1 MNIERWFLSSNA
13 KDIGVLYLIFALFSG
28 LVGTAF
34 SVLIRLEL
42 AGPGVQYIADS
53 QLYNSIITAHAILM
67 SAPLCLFLGCSILM
81 SLGQFDLV
89 RNYRGGS
96 GSKLYGETQTSKPIA
111 KRSSRSQLGKGLVRR
126 IDLLRKFAVR
136 FTNLILTER
145 EYRPLYWTKA
155 LMASVYVYPIA
166 YDIISVAIELT
177 RILLTTQSG
186 IHRLFNNILTICK
199 QGPNS
204 IPKTGTAGSPKG
216 AFTRGLH
223 GDGVIVVPTT
233 LSSSMGRVTGSFLT
247 MRKLSTKAGRNFS
260 TSRGSVKV
268 EVVKQDKDLLNIK
281 AVCNINNLVSSYETI
296 KSKKGN
302 MSPGVNG
309 MTLDGISLDYIKK
322 LQSQLSAGKF
332 LFSAARRVEIPK
344 PGSNKTIPLSIAPP
358 REKIV
363 QQAIVNILSP
373 AYEPTFSD
381 SSHGLRP
388 GRGTHTAIMAVEA
401 KFDSVRYIIEAD
413 FSKAFDSINHDK
425 LMEILKRRIKD
436 HKLLKLI

>member
-1 MNIERWFLSSNA
+1 M
-13 KDIGVLYLIFALFSG
+13 
-28 LVGTAF
+28 
-34 SVLIRLEL
+34 
-42 AGPGVQYIADS
+42 
-53 QLYNSIITAHAILM
+53 
-67 SAPLCLFLGCSILM
+67 
-81 SLGQFDLV
+81 
-89 RNYRGGS
+89 
-96 GSKLYGETQTSKPIA
+96 PI
-111 KRSSRSQLGKGLVRR
+111 
-126 IDLLRKFAVR
+126 
-136 FTNLILTER
+136 
-145 EYRPLYWTKA
+145 
-155 LMASVYVYPIA
+155 
-166 YDIISVAIELT
+166 
-177 RILLTTQSG
+177 
-186 IHRLFNNILTICK
+186 
-199 QGPNS
+199 
-204 IPKTGTAGSPKG
+204 TGTAGSPKG
-216 AFTRGLH
+216 AFTKGLH

-233 LSSSMGRVTGSFLT
+233 LTSSMGRVTGPFLT
-247 MRKLSTKAGRNFS
+247 MRKLHTKAGRSIS

-309 MTLDGISLDYIKK
+309 TTLDGISLDYIKR
-322 LQSQLSAGKF
+322 LQSQISAGKF

-344 PGSNKTIPLSIAPP
+344 PGSNKTRPLSIAPP

-381 SSHGLRP
+381 SSHGFRP

-401 KFDSVRYIIEAD
+401 KFDSARYIIEAD

-436 HKLLKLI
+436 QKLLKLI